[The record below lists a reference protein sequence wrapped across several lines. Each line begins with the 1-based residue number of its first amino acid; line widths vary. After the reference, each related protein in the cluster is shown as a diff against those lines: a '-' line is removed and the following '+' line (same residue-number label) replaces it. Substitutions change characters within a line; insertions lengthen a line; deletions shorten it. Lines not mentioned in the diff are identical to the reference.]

1 MPGSIPE
8 GAPSRARPQG
18 RLLRILGVGFGIA
31 VIVGETIGTGILRTP
46 GDVAAHLGRP
56 GFIVAIWMV
65 GGVYAFLCTL
75 AVTELGTML
84 PLAGGWYVYARRAIG
99 EYGGFVVGGSD
110 FIVQAA
116 SSAYLAVGFGEFA
129 AELQPAFRG
138 HVKLVALAG
147 VGFLMLLNWVGL
159 RTGSRTQ
166 QITSLTKALAL
177 IAFVIACFLRF
188 PKLAPSHAGAPES
201 FLALPPGGLL
211 LTLVVAWQSVVVT
224 YDGWYGAIYFT
235 EEDEDPAKNLPR
247 SSIAGVL
254 LCGAIFLLVNAALL
268 HVLPMNRLA
277 GAPMPA
283 ADAARAIFGSRG
295 RDFIL
300 IVSLIAAISTI
311 NANLMV
317 GPRILFAMGRD
328 GLMPQW
334 ITSVNTGGTPSAAL
348 FLSAAVTIALVL
360 SGNFEALVA
369 ITAIL
374 FVAVYLSGFASL
386 FILRAKEPE
395 LPRPFK
401 MWGYPWTN
409 LAICVASAAFL
420 AASIVA
426 DPRHALFTLVVI
438 ALSYPVYFTVMK
450 IRRSRDGELVSQ
462 AVDS

>member
-1 MPGSIPE
+1 
-8 GAPSRARPQG
+8 
-18 RLLRILGVGFGIA
+18 
-31 VIVGETIGTGILRTP
+31 
-46 GDVAAHLGRP
+46 
-56 GFIVAIWMV
+56 
-65 GGVYAFLCTL
+65 
-75 AVTELGTML
+75 
-84 PLAGGWYVYARRAIG
+84 
-99 EYGGFVVGGSD
+99 
-110 FIVQAA
+110 
-116 SSAYLAVGFGEFA
+116 
-129 AELQPAFRG
+129 
-138 HVKLVALAG
+138 
-147 VGFLMLLNWVGL
+147 
-159 RTGSRTQ
+159 
-166 QITSLTKALAL
+166 
-177 IAFVIACFLRF
+177 
-188 PKLAPSHAGAPES
+188 
-201 FLALPPGGLL
+201 
-211 LTLVVAWQSVVVT
+211 
-224 YDGWYGAIYFT
+224 
-235 EEDEDPAKNLPR
+235 
-247 SSIAGVL
+247 
-254 LCGAIFLLVNAALL
+254 
-268 HVLPMNRLA
+268 
-277 GAPMPA
+277 
-283 ADAARAIFGSRG
+283 
-295 RDFIL
+295 
-300 IVSLIAAISTI
+300 ISTI

-450 IRRSRDGELVSQ
+450 IRRS
-462 AVDS
+462 